1 MAYAAITK
9 TVMADAMKAL
19 MSEKPFGRISVGDI
33 CERCGMNRKTF
44 YYHFKDKYDLVN
56 WIFQTEFLEMLRV
69 QNYNSG
75 WELLTDI
82 CKYFYSERDFYANAL
97 QVEGQ
102 NSFRDFFAE
111 SIGIILPEI
120 MRDQFR
126 TMEDSHYFVEFFTDA
141 FQAAILRWLKNT
153 PVLPPEEFMS
163 RLQSIM
169 DVLGKH

>member
-9 TVMADAMKAL
+9 TVMAKAMKAL
-19 MSEKPFGRISVGDI
+19 MGEKPFARISVGDI

-75 WELLTDI
+75 WALLTDI

-126 TMEDSHYFVEFFTDA
+126 TMEDPRFFVEFFTDA

-153 PVLPPEEFMS
+153 PVLPPEQFMD